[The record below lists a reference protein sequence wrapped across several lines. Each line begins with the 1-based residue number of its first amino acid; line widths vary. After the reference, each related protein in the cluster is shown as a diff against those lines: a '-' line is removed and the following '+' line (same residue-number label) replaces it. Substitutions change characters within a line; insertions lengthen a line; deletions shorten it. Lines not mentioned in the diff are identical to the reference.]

1 MTAAALRSVWKSYA
15 QAGALLSSHSLRS
28 SEIPIESYASLP
40 MPSLRWKQPTWA
52 CFAAPSLMRPGQNRI
67 GLPDRWWAIDAK
79 SGRLAAYAR
88 EDIVSAL
95 HLDANA
101 VDVVDGI
108 VEIKPTGH
116 TFEEVQD
123 ARGRVGTA
131 IALVS
136 EAFFEQRPAPGSNR
150 AKVIAALD
158 AALPR
163 EILALH
169 RALAPDFFA
178 WLES

>member
-1 MTAAALRSVWKSYA
+1 MTVAALRSAWKSYE
-15 QAGALLSSHSLRS
+15 QASTLLSSHSLRG
-28 SEIPIESYASLP
+28 SEIPIESYVSLP
-40 MPSLRWKQPTWA
+40 MPSLRWKQPAWA

-88 EDIVSAL
+88 EDIVSAV
-95 HLDANA
+95 HLDPKA

-108 VEIKPTGH
+108 VEIKPTGR
-116 TFEEVQD
+116 TIEEVQS
-123 ARGRVGTA
+123 ARGRVETA
-131 IALVS
+131 IDLVS

-150 AKVIAALD
+150 AQARAALD
-158 AALPR
+158 AALPHD
-163 EILALH
+163 ILVFH